1 MSENQ
6 IPLPSSN
13 TPKDIFELW
22 KSKLQ
27 SGFLPPDPAE
37 VVDYLGQVIASLEHA
52 ISILPPLAEYLEVN
66 LGEKLTDSLPRLPET
81 PTFPKVEFLKYYK
94 APGEITMR

>member
-1 MSENQ
+1 
-6 IPLPSSN
+6 LRCGRPSSSQASCPQ
-13 TPKDIFELW
+13 TL
-22 KSKLQ
+22 L
-27 SGFLPPDPAE
+27 E
-37 VVDYLGQVIASLEHA
+37 VVDFLGQAIASIEHA

>member
-1 MSENQ
+1 LSEAQ

-13 TPKDIFELW
+13 TPKDIFDLW
-22 KSKLQ
+22 KQKLQ
-27 SGFLPPDPAE
+27 AGFLPPDPAE

-52 ISILPPLAEYLEVN
+52 TILPPLAEYLEVN

-81 PTFPKVEFLKYYK
+81 PTFPRVEFLKYYK
-94 APGEITMR
+94 APGEINMR

>member
-1 MSENQ
+1 MSTE
-6 IPLPSSN
+6 ISLPGPN

-22 KSKLQ
+22 KAKLQ

-37 VVDYLGQVIASLEHA
+37 VVDFIGQTIASIEHA

-66 LGEKLTDSLPRLPET
+66 LGEKITDSLPRLPET